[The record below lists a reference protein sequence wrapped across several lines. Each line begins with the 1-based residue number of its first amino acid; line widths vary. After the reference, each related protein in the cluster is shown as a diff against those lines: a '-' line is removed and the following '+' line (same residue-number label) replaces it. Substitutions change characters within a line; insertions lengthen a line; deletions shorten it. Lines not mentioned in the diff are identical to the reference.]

1 MIERQVK
8 VRSEVGLHARPAA
21 NFVKT
26 AQRFS
31 SRITVTNL
39 TRDGEAVDAK
49 SLLQLLKIAV
59 ARDNEIRIVAEG
71 EDEEQAVDTLADL
84 VEATF
89 E

>member
-8 VRSEVGLHARPAA
+8 VHSEVGLHARPAA
-21 NFVKT
+21 TFVKT

-39 TRDGEAVDAK
+39 TRQGEPVDAK

-59 ARDNEIRIVAEG
+59 AKDHEIRIVAEG
-71 EDEEQAVDTLADL
+71 EDEQQAVDTLADL
-84 VEATF
+84 VETTSG
-89 E
+89 

>member
-8 VRSEVGLHARPAA
+8 VHSEVGLHARPAA

-39 TRDGEAVDAK
+39 TRQGEPVDAK

-59 ARDNEIRIVAEG
+59 AKDHEIRIVAEG
-71 EDEEQAVDTLADL
+71 DDEQQAVDTLADL
-84 VEATF
+84 VETTTG
-89 E
+89 